1 MNEQLLKMNGLSV
14 KILDMLSFESHL
26 RIPLKKNLHYFDKDS
41 LIEELMEMTEWLD
54 EQELLSEIALDYRIK
69 SLDSILMKYERYYP
83 DHQTRK
89 VFNDILGFRAF
100 CDSYE
105 QILEEKSPQFRIAD
119 MTKGKSVD
127 DGYRGVHVY
136 YQKSGRHYPIEIQF
150 NTLFDRQLNNWL
162 HDYLYKKNYPIETG
176 KIMRDKYESGFI
188 RNENEFKEVLNNVL
202 FDSKRS

>member
-1 MNEQLLKMNGLSV
+1 MNEQLLKMNGLSM

-26 RIPLKKNLHYFDKDS
+26 GIPLKRNLHYFDKDL
-41 LIEELMEMTEWLD
+41 LIAEVMTMTEWLD
-54 EQELLSEIALDYRIK
+54 EQEILSEIALDYRIK
-69 SLDSILMKYERYYP
+69 SMDSILLKYDRYYP

-100 CDSYE
+100 CDSYD
-105 QILEEKSPQFRIAD
+105 QILEDESSQFRIAD
-119 MTKGKSVD
+119 MSSGKAGD

-136 YQKSGRHYPIEIQF
+136 YQKSGKHYPIEIQF

-176 KIMRDKYESGFI
+176 EIMREKYESGLI
-188 RNENEFKEVLNNVL
+188 RNVLNNVL
-202 FDSKRS
+202 SDSKRS